1 MGIKGDSI
9 FVRDITREEVMKVAK
24 TSKLDLQGSALDEM
38 LESLNGIMPHINKLN
53 EVDTSNV
60 EPFAHTYATILS
72 QPQPQSPHT
81 PQSQQSDKTVEMQT
95 PRLGVDAMLSNAPK
109 SQDGY
114 YQVPKVVDS

>member
-72 QPQPQSPHT
+72 QPQPQSQSPHNH
-81 PQSQQSDKTVEMQT
+81 QDDKTTET